1 MSAFIVVCNN
11 SSSRNAWDLHYGI
24 RSWKL
29 R

>member
-1 MSAFIVVCNN
+1 MSTFIVVCSTFN
-11 SSSRNAWDLHYGI
+11 SRTAWDLHYGI